1 MGKKKIIIIG
11 IITLICISAVSIYA
25 YDIKDDEK
33 DTTELYYGDLI
44 RTSVNNTTDS
54 ATFKVVMNESMATRN
69 GEYSPL
75 GENKSNLKTHIKGKK
90 DSNINH
96 YRNINWTYIDS
107 DNSGTVT
114 TGDKVIVYNRSR
126 YIGINTKFAIEIYMG
141 SLSRKSKSVRY
152 GYLRDGI

>member
-25 YDIKDDEK
+25 YTQDDDERN
-33 DTTELYYGDLI
+33 TTELYYGDLI

-54 ATFKVVMNESMATRN
+54 ATFKVVMNKSTATRD

-75 GENKSNLKTHIKGKK
+75 GENNSYLEATVRNKTDDEI
-90 DSNINH
+90 H
-96 YRNINWTYIDS
+96 YNSNINWTYIDS
-107 DNSGTVT
+107 DNSSTVT

-126 YIGINTKFAIEIYMG
+126 YVGIKTQFAIEIYMG
-141 SLSRKSKSVRY
+141 SLSRKSDSV
-152 GYLRDGI
+152 GTGFLTKGI